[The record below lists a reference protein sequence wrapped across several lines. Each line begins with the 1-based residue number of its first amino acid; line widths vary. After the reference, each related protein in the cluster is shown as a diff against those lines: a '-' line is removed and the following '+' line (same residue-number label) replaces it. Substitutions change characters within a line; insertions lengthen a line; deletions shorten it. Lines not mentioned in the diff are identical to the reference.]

1 MGETETVP
9 AEYMDQKQASF
20 MFDEKMLTYLQDIA
34 PTERDKQRLLRLAQ
48 DHASGWLTALPSNQD
63 GSDTIMRPR
72 NFTTS
77 VAYRLGMPVLLQEIP
92 CPHCK
97 QTMDIYGDHATCCKK
112 GGDLITR
119 HNSIRDLCDR
129 IATEALL
136 SPVMEKKGLDDDP
149 PTSSSR
155 IGLVRTDS
163 LLILQSHARCPRRT

>member
-1 MGETETVP
+1 
-9 AEYMDQKQASF
+9 
-20 MFDEKMLTYLQDIA
+20 
-34 PTERDKQRLLRLAQ
+34 
-48 DHASGWLTALPSNQD
+48 
-63 GSDTIMRPR
+63 MRPR

-136 SPVMEKKGLDDDP
+136 SPVMEKKAFWARRRPHPELGW
-149 PTSSSR
+149 S
-155 IGLVRTDS
+155 GRT
-163 LLILQSHARCPRRT
+163 RY